1 MEPAPCEAAE
11 ELSYY
16 GHGKMS
22 IKPKVLILIPI
33 ALATVAL
40 SGCEFFVQT
49 VAPTPTL
56 VSAPPSQLQRPMVAV
71 ERGTLEE
78 AVRMTGRV
86 EANERS
92 DLFFKAPGRIKVVNV
107 RQGDE
112 ILAGEILA
120 ELETGGLE
128 SQLADAEKT
137 LETAELRFKA
147 ADSGLAEEVQSAKEA
162 VQIAEFDVIAKE
174 LALEKSKTGPT
185 ESQFASA
192 RATLIAA
199 EATVESRQA
208 DIDAM
213 AADHPRNIASA
224 QATVEQRLIDLQA
237 ANDALRELLENGAPA
252 ESPLI
257 DRSESAII
265 TLEAAIDTQQS
276 VVYQVESDLNDLKN
290 KPTPAQRLEADN
302 AFEKAKLAHDAVMGG
317 SGPLE
322 SKHQAQIVFREATRA
337 YNDALAPASEAE
349 LRVAGNRVETEKA
362 RLLALQVQ
370 LRELLGEDER
380 EIAVRRSASEA
391 KSAYDIKVEAAER
404 SVRKAQLALQ
414 TAQINLEKVLST
426 AAMDNAK
433 ISLESSRANVTRAQT
448 ALEELN
454 EGPDSQNIEIAE
466 NQLTVSRARLE
477 SAVRRLETLESGE
490 SASAINLTILR
501 NARDQAQIRFD
512 RLQEQQ
518 FENQII
524 APFDGEITFVRGR
537 PGDQVAAYQ
546 EIIGLANPSILVV
559 EAVVP
564 DVDQAKLAVGQIVDV
579 TIDQFAGAVF
589 VGKVEALPRTIV
601 SSTGQAIRIPE
612 TKVIVDWT
620 QPGVELGMLARLK
633 IAVQVKENVLKIPRS
648 AVRTVNQRQFVET
661 VIGEQRRSL
670 PVTTGINSDTEI
682 EILDGLEEGMMVF
695 STP

>member
-1 MEPAPCEAAE
+1 MR
-11 ELSYY
+11 SR
-16 GHGKMS
+16 KMRL
-22 IKPKVLILIPI
+22 KPKVLILVPI
-33 ALATVAL
+33 ALAAVAL

-56 VSAPPSQLQRPMVAV
+56 IEAPRSQLQRPMVAV

-86 EANERS
+86 EADERS
-92 DLFFKAPGRIKVVNV
+92 DLFFKAPGRVKVVNV
-107 RQGDE
+107 RQGDA
-112 ILAGEILA
+112 ISSGEILA

-147 ADSGLAEEVQSAKEA
+147 ADSGVAEEVQSAKET
-162 VQIAEFDVIAKE
+162 VQIAGFDVIAKE
-174 LALEKSKTGPT
+174 LALENSKTGAT

-199 EATVESRQA
+199 RATVESRQA
-208 DIDAM
+208 DLDAM
-213 AADHPRNIASA
+213 IADHPRTIASA
-224 QATVEQRLIDLQA
+224 QATVEQRLLDLHA
-237 ANDALRELLENGAPA
+237 ARDADRELRADGPPA
-252 ESPLI
+252 ESQLI
-257 DRSESAII
+257 DESESAIV

-290 KPTPAQRLEADN
+290 KPTASERLEADN

-317 SGPLE
+317 EGSLE

-337 YNDALAPASEAE
+337 YNDALSPASEAQ
-349 LRVAGNRVETEKA
+349 LRVAGNKVETERA
-362 RLLALQVQ
+362 RLQSLQVQ
-370 LRELLGEDER
+370 LRELLGDDER
-380 EIAVRRSASEA
+380 DIAVRRTANEAKGDYDMNIEASE
-391 KSAYDIKVEAAER
+391 R
-404 SVRKAQLALQ
+404 SIRKAQLALQ
-414 TAQINLEKVLST
+414 TAQNSLEKVLST
-426 AAMDNAK
+426 TAIDNAR
-433 ISLESSRANVTRAQT
+433 IALESSKANVTKAQT
-448 ALEELN
+448 ALDELS
-454 EGPDSQNIEIAE
+454 EGPDPKAIEIAE
-466 NQLTVSRARLE
+466 NSLVVAQAKLQ
-477 SAVRRLETLESGE
+477 SAVRKLETLESGD

-501 NARDQAQIRFD
+501 NAREQAQIKFD

-524 APFDGEITFVRGR
+524 APFDGEVTFVRGR

-546 EIIGLANPSILVV
+546 EIIGLANPSQLVV

-564 DVDQAKLAVGQIVDV
+564 DIDQAKLAVGQQVDV
-579 TIDQFAGAVF
+579 TIDQFAGVVF
-589 VGKVEALPRTIV
+589 VGRVESLPRTIV

-612 TKVIVDWT
+612 TKIIVDWT

-633 IAVQVKENVLKIPRS
+633 IAVQAKDGVLKIPRS
-648 AVRTVNQRQFVET
+648 AVRTVNQREFVET
-661 VIGEQRRSL
+661 VIDGQRRSV

-682 EILDGLEEGMMVF
+682 EVLDGLEEGTMVF

>member
-1 MEPAPCEAAE
+1 MR
-11 ELSYY
+11 
-16 GHGKMS
+16 

-147 ADSGLAEEVQSAKEA
+147 ADSGVAEEIQSAKEA

-237 ANDALRELLENGAPA
+237 ANDALRQLLEDGTPA

-257 DRSESAII
+257 DRSESAIV

-349 LRVAGNRVETEKA
+349 LRVAGNKVETEKA

-380 EIAVRRSASEA
+380 DMAVRRSANEA
-391 KSAYDIKVEAAER
+391 RSAYDIRVEAAER

-448 ALEELN
+448 ALDELN

-466 NQLTVSRARLE
+466 NQLTVSQARLE
-477 SAVRRLETLESGE
+477 SAVRRLESLESGE

-512 RLQEQQ
+512 RLKEQQ

-537 PGDQVAAYQ
+537 PGDQIAAYQ

>member
-1 MEPAPCEAAE
+1 
-11 ELSYY
+11 
-16 GHGKMS
+16 MS

-147 ADSGLAEEVQSAKEA
+147 ADSGVAEEIQSAKEA

-224 QATVEQRLIDLQA
+224 QATVEQRLLDLQA
-237 ANDALRELLENGAPA
+237 ANDALRELLEDGAPA

-257 DRSESAII
+257 DQSESAII
-265 TLEAAIDTQQS
+265 TLEAAIDSQQS

-290 KPTPAQRLEADN
+290 KPTPSQRLEADT

-317 SGPLE
+317 DGSLE

-337 YNDALAPASEAE
+337 YNDALAPSSEAE

-380 EIAVRRSASEA
+380 EIAVRRSANEA
-391 KSAYDIKVEAAER
+391 RSAYDIRVEAAER

-426 AAMDNAK
+426 TAMDNAK
-433 ISLESSRANVTRAQT
+433 ISLESSRANVTRART

-466 NQLTVSRARLE
+466 NHLTVSRARLE

-512 RLQEQQ
+512 RLKEQQ

-537 PGDQVAAYQ
+537 PGDQIAAYQ

-579 TIDQFAGAVF
+579 TIDQFAGVVF
-589 VGKVEALPRTIV
+589 VGKVDALPRTIV

-612 TKVIVDWT
+612 TKVLVDWT
-620 QPGVELGMLARLK
+620 QQGVELGMLARLK